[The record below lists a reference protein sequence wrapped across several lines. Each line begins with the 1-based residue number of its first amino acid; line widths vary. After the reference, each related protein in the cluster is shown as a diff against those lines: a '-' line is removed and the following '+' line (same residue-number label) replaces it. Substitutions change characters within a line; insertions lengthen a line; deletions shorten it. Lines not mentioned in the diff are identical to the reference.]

1 MPIILAIP
9 ILGIALM
16 IQTGIISRI
25 NLLSGSADLIL
36 AILVTW
42 SIQERVKTSW
52 HWAIAAGLMVGY
64 VSGLPW
70 FIPLAGYL
78 VVVGV
83 ARLLHRRVW
92 QAVLLETFVVIFIGT
107 FSMQL
112 LTVGYMVIMGA
123 SFQLGDVISLII
135 LPSTLLNFL
144 LVVPVYYLIKDL
156 ALWLYPVEVNL

>member
-1 MPIILAIP
+1 
-9 ILGIALM
+9 M

-42 SIQERVKTSW
+42 SIQERVKTAW
-52 HWAIAAGLMVGY
+52 YWAFMAGIMVGY

-78 VVVGV
+78 MVVGV
-83 ARLLHRRVW
+83 ARLLHRRIW

-107 FSMQL
+107 FGMHM
-112 LTVGYMVIMGA
+112 LTVGYLVVAGG
-123 SFQLGDVISLII
+123 SFQLGNVINLII
-135 LPSTLLNFL
+135 LPSTLLNLL
-144 LVVPVYYLIKDL
+144 LVIPVYFLFKDL
-156 ALWLYPVEVNL
+156 ALWLYPNEVNV

>member
-1 MPIILAIP
+1 MSIP
-9 ILGIALM
+9 ILGLALM

-52 HWAIAAGLMVGY
+52 YWAVIGGLLVGY

-78 VVVGV
+78 MVVGI

-107 FSMQL
+107 FGIHL
-112 LTVGYMVIMGA
+112 VTVGYLVIAGG
-123 SFQLGDVISLII
+123 SFQLGEVISLVI
-135 LPSTLLNFL
+135 LPSTLLNLL
-144 LVVPVYYLIKDL
+144 LVIPIYFLIKDL
-156 ALWLYPVEVNL
+156 ALWLYPTEVNV

>member
-1 MPIILAIP
+1 MSIIMALP
-9 ILGIALM
+9 VLGVALM

-42 SIQERVKTSW
+42 SIQERVKTAW
-52 HWAIAAGLMVGY
+52 YWAVIAGLMVGV

-78 VVVGV
+78 MVVGV
-83 ARLLHRRVW
+83 GRLLHRRVW

-107 FSMQL
+107 FGIQL
-112 LTVGYMVIMGA
+112 LSVGYLFLMGG
-123 SFQLGDVISLII
+123 SFQFGDVVSLVI
-135 LPSTLLNFL
+135 LPSTLLNLL
-144 LVVPVYYLIKDL
+144 LVIPVYYLIKDL
-156 ALWLYPVEVNL
+156 ALWLFPAEVDL